1 MSSLACLVLSTSL
14 AYFIAQLQTR
24 CATKTAPTSSL
35 EASELV
41 FDPDLGFQVMQDYE
55 VGVEANNA

>member
-14 AYFIAQLQTR
+14 AHFIAQLQTR
-24 CATKTAPTSSL
+24 CATKTDPTSSP

-41 FDPDLGFQVMQDYE
+41 FDPDLGFQVKQDYE